1 MKQFVF
7 AIALTA
13 SIFSVTQRLIA
24 QEIDAPHD
32 TYVSAEA
39 ELLARMSGI
48 FAEEDP
54 ESIYT
59 YTLENEE
66 ISFVLD
72 GSWTSRL
79 ESSIVHSFG
88 AGGRNPFTVIQV
100 PVFTQSVDLSTWLVI
115 ANRWYFEANFAEEFT
130 RNTFAAGFT
139 GSEDEAIKHI
149 RLGNSSIVFPDTY
162 PFVRFGGG
170 SVISPG
176 IMGTFRGK
184 SWYADLM
191 LRYETALQD
200 ELLISGSDSVTDRD
214 IPAGNMI
221 RSRWFVLPDAN
232 ISGSVR
238 LFTRSS
244 NQTWRELTS
253 AEYRVQ
259 ESDGMIELLKP
270 VAGSL
275 AALYPQQGNLQAF
288 LDETRSWIPEGFDQ
302 AGSGSETAAFWNV
315 TVPEGSA
322 LLLKR
327 TGSFSPFEVL
337 SRYASEGGE
346 TSAVFSGTDTR
357 VTWLSTR
364 ERNTGFS
371 DLVLEDGDPEAS
383 LREAKGRFPLAR
395 SQIQSTAL
403 ASLYLPS
410 TGSTVLAGGISIRTR
425 IFRPID
431 RIELGQDVIPG
442 TILVFRNGR
451 LDPLFRFEETS
462 GTLTLSIPPLS
473 TETIRIEWLYSSE
486 DAQNAALA
494 MAAGAGRSFGFFE
507 LNSVAALRWNF
518 SDTGFTNQDQ
528 DSPGS
533 MLVAGRVSRNTERA
547 TFTSDT
553 ALGFSVRDT
562 TGFYRIAGM
571 DTNEQKYVPEES
583 WYMPVD
589 TSREIRIP
597 ELLSA
602 SDFIPLK
609 ATGSSGVRTGRDPD
623 LNGSILYL
631 EADLPGSG
639 IRSWW
644 SAADILA
651 GEHGSLRISTAERI
665 QILLRNDSSGGP
677 FTLFAQLG
685 TSDKNADEYSQS
697 TVVKEIELPQ
707 SGSGWK
713 YCSIELDETDRQALG
728 AGQNIRLVAVSTGS
742 ADSFVRIYTSY
753 ILSQEAS
760 FVVNGPEPRHSES
773 PRDGSRF
780 PFLSATEKD
789 IVNRFNP
796 DSGNKVLYT
805 RFAGTDEGPLT
816 LIKSIH
822 PSPLADYRYLT
833 LFVGS
838 RTAQNGTIRVTLSGP
853 DGSGLNSQDRLNIL
867 IPEGTL
873 AEGSWHRLSVDLKGK
888 KVFLDG
894 GERTDLQALL
904 YLSSRPENANRLEI
918 VFEEWENDVFTEGYE
933 VFFDEIHLSDTDPVM
948 SVQNTSRFSWNEPD
962 VLFTIGSK
970 PVISNARITA
980 EAGTVY
986 LPETGKAA
994 VTADMQAGMSVLKA
1008 RFDGSLT
1015 THSENP
1021 TLINSSTH
1029 SVTLPLAGFVQFTEQ
1044 YTGDFSGASI
1054 NRRNSFDILKYLPVS
1069 VQTTM
1074 KMDRIRESHRTEI
1087 RVLPVLSYSGTAR
1100 TGFETQAL
1108 FSQELS
1114 ADWTD
1119 FSATRWTDIWQDSL
1133 EKSLSAGEPDA
1144 NRRSGDLSLKI
1155 KNENS
1160 FFDGLLFESAT
1171 ASRYRLDTA
1180 ERAKMETLA
1189 SYSWSWRFDA
1199 GRFTLTPRWIR
1210 EASRTDTTDVGG
1222 TWITDTAASFRA
1234 IPQQEWLFTLCPV
1247 YDLFDPDLPQRITST
1262 GYDEHRAK
1270 NTYGILLHRTSIG
1283 QLSDVWIPVSADSEI
1298 RRETISG
1305 TTRENSRDSW
1315 SSRISL
1321 RFAAM
1326 NIAGVYGVIPVFSWY
1341 EQDELLQN
1349 LIWTETWGADFHTWN
1364 IEIRHQLALFFS
1376 RKGLLTAENQLM
1388 LVSDQVDGTEGYAK
1402 NSFRLVWKR
1411 SGTSSFV
1418 TALLSNRLPFL
1429 LSTTR
1434 KDTAGVTVMT
1444 GEYAETAFTADHEL
1458 ITGIGKNGAIILGC
1472 GADFRRRKDGSGQ
1485 FTGRLS
1491 VAGNL
1496 VY

>member
-1 MKQFVF
+1 MKQFIF
-7 AIALTA
+7 AIALTT
-13 SIFSVTQRLIA
+13 SIFSITQQLSA
-24 QEIDAPHD
+24 QEIDAPQD
-32 TYVSAEA
+32 TYISAEA

-48 FAEEDP
+48 FEEEDP

-59 YTLENEE
+59 YTLEDEE

-79 ESSIVHSFG
+79 EGSIVHSFG
-88 AGGRNPFTVIQV
+88 AGGRNPFTIIQV

-149 RLGNSSIVFPDTY
+149 RLGNSNIVFPDTY

-176 IMGTFRGK
+176 IMGTFRRN

-200 ELLISGSDSVTDRD
+200 ELLISGSDSITDRD
-214 IPAGNMI
+214 ILAGNMI
-221 RSRWFVLPDAN
+221 RSRWFVLPDTN
-232 ISGSVR
+232 IAGSVR

-244 NQTWRELTS
+244 NQTWRELTT
-253 AEYRVQ
+253 AEFRVH
-259 ESDGMIELLKP
+259 ENDGMIEILKP

-275 AALYPQQGNLQAF
+275 AALYPQQGNVQAF
-288 LDETRSWIPEGFDQ
+288 LDEAHSWIPEGFIQ
-302 AGSGSETAAFWNV
+302 AGSGSETAAFWSI

-357 VTWLSTR
+357 VTWLFTR
-364 ERNTGFS
+364 ERSTGFT
-371 DLVLEDGDPEAS
+371 DLVLNDGEPEAS

-395 SQIQSTAL
+395 SQIQLTSL
-403 ASLYLPS
+403 APLYLPS

-425 IFRPID
+425 IYRPID

-494 MAAGAGRSFGFFE
+494 MAAGAGRAFTFFE

-518 SDTGFTNQDQ
+518 SDTGFTDQHQ

-533 MLVAGRVSRNTERA
+533 MLVAGRISRNTERA

-571 DTNEQKYVPEES
+571 DTNEQKYVPEDS

-589 TSREIRIP
+589 TSREIRVP

-639 IRSWW
+639 IRTWW
-644 SAADILA
+644 SAADILV

-665 QILLRNDSSGGP
+665 RILLRNDSSGGQ
-677 FTLFAQLG
+677 FRLFAQLG

-697 TVVKEIELPQ
+697 TVVKEIDLPQ

-742 ADSFVRIYTSY
+742 SDSFVRIYTSH
-753 ILSQEAS
+753 ILSQETS
-760 FVVNGPEPRHSES
+760 FVIHGPEPRHSES
-773 PRDGSRF
+773 ARDGSRF
-780 PFLSATEKD
+780 PFLSAMEKD

-796 DSGNKVLYT
+796 DSGNNVLYT
-805 RFAGTDEGPLT
+805 RFAGTDEGPVTLT
-816 LIKSIH
+816 RAIH

-853 DGSGLNSQDRLNIL
+853 DGTGPNYQDRLNIL
-867 IPEGTL
+867 VPEGTL
-873 AEGSWHRLSVDLKGK
+873 AEGSWHRLAVDLKER

-894 GERTDLQALL
+894 SERTDLQALL
-904 YLSSRPENANRLEI
+904 YLSSRPENANRVEI
-918 VFEEWENDVFTEGYE
+918 VFEDWENDVLTEDYE
-933 VFFDEIHLSDTDPVM
+933 VFVDEIYLSDTEPVV
-948 SVQNTSRFSWNEPD
+948 SVQNTSRFSWHEPD
-962 VLFTIGSK
+962 ALFTIGRT
-970 PVISNARITA
+970 PVISNTHITA
-980 EAGTVY
+980 DAGTVY

-994 VTADMQAGMSVLKA
+994 VTADMQAGISVLKA

-1021 TLINSSTH
+1021 SLINSSTH
-1029 SVTLPLAGFVQFTEQ
+1029 SVTLPIAGFAQLTEQ

-1054 NRRNSFDILKYLPVS
+1054 NRRNTFDILKLLPVQ

-1074 KMDRIRESHRTEI
+1074 KMDRIRETHRTEI
-1087 RVLPVLSYSGTAR
+1087 RALPVLSYSDTAR
-1100 TGFETQAL
+1100 IGFETLAL

-1114 ADWTD
+1114 ADWMS
-1119 FSATRWTDIWQDSL
+1119 FSATRWADIWRDSL

-1144 NRRSGDLSLKI
+1144 NIRSGDLSLKI
-1155 KNENS
+1155 STEKS

-1171 ASRYRLDTA
+1171 ASRYRLDT
-1180 ERAKMETLA
+1180 EETAKMATIA

-1199 GRFTLTPRWIR
+1199 ARFSLTPRWTR
-1210 EASRTDTTDVGG
+1210 EAERTGNYAIGG
-1222 TWITDTAASFRA
+1222 SWLEDTATSFQA
-1234 IPQQEWLFTLCPV
+1234 ISEQRWLFTLWPV

-1262 GYDEHRAK
+1262 RYDEHRAK
-1270 NTYGILLHRTSIG
+1270 NTYGIMIHRTSIG
-1283 QLSDVWIPVSADSEI
+1283 QLSDIWIPVSADTEI
-1298 RRETISG
+1298 RRETVSG
-1305 TTRENSRDSW
+1305 STRENSRDSW
-1315 SSRISL
+1315 SSRVAL

-1326 NIAGVYGVIPVFSWY
+1326 NIAGTYGIFPVFSWY
-1341 EQDELLQN
+1341 EQDELLQS
-1349 LIWTETWGADFHTWN
+1349 LIWTDTWGADFHTWN
-1364 IEIRHQLALFFS
+1364 IEVRHQLALFFT
-1376 RKGLLTAENQLM
+1376 RKGLLTAENQWM
-1388 LVSDQVDGTEGYAK
+1388 LVSDQVNGTKGYAK

-1411 SGTSSFV
+1411 SGSSSFV

-1458 ITGIGKNGAIILGC
+1458 ITGIGKNGAIILGS